1 VALPSLFNRKLYKT
15 GQTRGADDDEIYQN
29 RVGRNSTILI
39 NFHSYDINKYSKDF
53 ENGFIVL
60 ISPKDYFDKTIK
72 KPDNLI
78 LGKNLLVFYQTRNE
92 WEEYDPEKYDWTFA
106 TSRISPLGGQYVARI
121 PATTSEKKPKIALGF
136 TETKMKGAGIRDYEY
151 SDSNNTKL
159 CRKQLEALYWLCYNS
174 VEVSKENGMNE
185 EEIILRKAENLKYC
199 EENGLLDYKKLF
211 AARIIDKDHNTICP
225 LCLEKLDANGF
236 YNRMAQAEGREVL
249 DLTITQLNLF
259 HIKELRVGE
268 FNHKTYN
275 LGWGHHHCNVVV
287 KDAGI
292 EQTLKWLKQI
302 VKRNEEY
309 QNKDKESSS

>member
-1 VALPSLFNRKLYKT
+1 MSLPALFNRKLYKT

-39 NFHSYDINKYSKDF
+39 NFHSYDVNKYSKNF

-60 ISPKDYFDKTIK
+60 ISPKDYFDKNIK
-72 KPDNLI
+72 KPKNLV
-78 LGKNLLVFYQTRNE
+78 LGENLLVFYQTRQEWNE
-92 WEEYDPEKYDWTFA
+92 YNPNKYKWTFA
-106 TSRISPLGGQYVARI
+106 TSRTNPLGGQYVARV
-121 PATTSEKKPKIALGF
+121 PATTADKTPKIALGF

-151 SDSNNTKL
+151 SDSTNTER

-174 VEVSKENGMNE
+174 IEVSVANKMDRKEAE
-185 EEIILRKAENLKYC
+185 KRKTNNLKYC
-199 EENGLLDYKKLF
+199 EENGLLDYQKLI
-211 AARIIDKDHNTICP
+211 AARIVDVEHNTICP

-236 YNRMAQAEGREVL
+236 YNKMAQAEGREVV

-268 FNHKTYN
+268 FNHVPYN

-287 KDAGI
+287 KDSGI

-302 VKRNEEY
+302 VIRNEEY
-309 QNKDKESSS
+309 QNKKRELDS